1 MENDSSDSDAN
12 VVVITSVTP
21 SPSTSSS
28 CRENVTPAR
37 RIPANKNERAPCWEI
52 FNIKE
57 GNDSVAVCTICA
69 KEYSRG
75 NKDKGKGVLGTSN
88 LKRHLV
94 QSHREE
100 YDAAGK

>member
-28 CRENVTPAR
+28 SRKNVTPAR

-57 GNDSVAVCTICA
+57 GEGVTYC
-69 KEYSRG
+69 
-75 NKDKGKGVLGTSN
+75 VLGEPTN
-88 LKRHLV
+88 LGTRPFYFFRSSFLL
-94 QSHREE
+94 
-100 YDAAGK
+100 YL